1 MFDQFLIPFV
11 KSRAF
16 PYLWL
21 SQLISMLGGSV
32 TTVILP
38 MVVYSLTGSTTMM
51 GLVMTAYMLPYV
63 LMLPLSGWIVDRY
76 DRVKIMML
84 SDLVRFIVML
94 AIAAFIFSDTLSIH
108 MLFGLVG
115 IYGLMEG
122 LFHPAYSAVRATVF
136 TPDIRNAANALT
148 QMSNQGV
155 RIIGPVLGG
164 IIVSSVSASYGFSL
178 DALTYLISYLCLL
191 LLVKKSLY
199 ASSKAEPAK
208 ANGESRAA
216 VHADANHTNAKSTFS
231 WKREF
236 LEGIKILKGHPWLWI
251 TILAFCFINICY
263 NGIIVILVPWLF
275 KVHLGLDP
283 LMYGIGITCSGAG
296 AIAAA
301 IIFGSKTK
309 WHHRGIFAYGAVILS
324 GAALL
329 VMPFTTEP
337 IPLCL
342 LMAVE
347 GFGLMI
353 FGLIWETSLQEL
365 VPPEAFG
372 RVVSLDLLGSFAL
385 LPLSYFLVGWIAD
398 QIGGVITITI
408 FASIG
413 LAIVGSVL
421 CVPAIRRFQ

>member
-1 MFDQFLIPFV
+1 MHIDAPLKKKPRVLDSFLLPFIQ
-11 KSRAF
+11 SRSF

-76 DRVKIMML
+76 DRVRIMML
-84 SDLVRFIVML
+84 SDIVRFIVML
-94 AIAAFIFSDTLSIH
+94 AIAVLIFSDSLSIP
-108 MLFGLVG
+108 MLFGLVSL
-115 IYGLMEG
+115 YGLMEG

-148 QMSNQGV
+148 QVSNQGV
-155 RIIGPVLGG
+155 KIIGPVLGG
-164 IIVSSVSASYGFSL
+164 LIVSSMSASYGFGL

-191 LLVKKSLY
+191 VLVKKSLVSHQNKPE
-199 ASSKAEPAK
+199 SST
-208 ANGESRAA
+208 S
-216 VHADANHTNAKSTFS
+216 HHSFT

-236 LEGIKILKGHPWLWI
+236 LEGITILKGHPWLWI

-263 NGIIVILVPWLF
+263 TGIIVILIPWLF

-283 LMYGIGITCSGAG
+283 LAYGIGITCSGVG

-301 IIFGSKTK
+301 LLFGSKRQ
-309 WHHRGIFAYGAVILS
+309 WHHRGIIAYGAVILS

-329 VMPFTTEP
+329 TMTFTTSP
-337 IPLCL
+337 IALSL

-353 FGLIWETSLQEL
+353 FGLIWETSLQVL

-385 LPLSYFLVGWIAD
+385 LPLSYFFVGWIAD
-398 QIGGVITITI
+398 QIGGVITISI

-413 LAIVGSVL
+413 LAIVASVL

>member
-1 MFDQFLIPFV
+1 MQIDAPLKKKPRMFDQFLLPFIQ
-11 KSRAF
+11 SRSF

-51 GLVMTAYMLPYV
+51 GLVMTAYMLPYI

-76 DRVKIMML
+76 DRVRIMML
-84 SDLVRFIVML
+84 SDIVRFIVML
-94 AIAAFIFSDTLSIH
+94 AIAVLIFTDSLSVR
-108 MLFGLVG
+108 MLFGLVSL
-115 IYGLMEG
+115 YGLMEG

-148 QMSNQGV
+148 QVSNQGV
-155 RIIGPVLGG
+155 RIIGPILGG
-164 IIVSSVSASYGFSL
+164 LIISSMSASYGFGL

-191 LLVKKSLY
+191 VLVKKAFVSRQNKPET
-199 ASSKAEPAK
+199 STSKLSFA
-208 ANGESRAA
+208 
-216 VHADANHTNAKSTFS
+216 
-231 WKREF
+231 WKREL
-236 LEGIKILKGHPWLWI
+236 LEGITILKGHPWLWI

-263 NGIIVILVPWLF
+263 TGIIVILVPWLF

-283 LMYGIGITCSGAG
+283 LAYGVGITCSGAG
-296 AIAAA
+296 AITAALL
-301 IIFGSKTK
+301 FGSKRH
-309 WHHRGIFAYGAVILS
+309 WHHRGILAYGAVILS

-329 VMPFTTEP
+329 AMTFTTSP
-337 IPLCL
+337 VALSL
-342 LMAVE
+342 LMAVQ

-413 LAIVGSVL
+413 LAIVASVL

>member
-1 MFDQFLIPFV
+1 MHIEAPIRKKPRMLEQFLIPFA

-16 PYLWL
+16 PYIWL

-38 MVVYSLTGSTTMM
+38 MVVYSITGSTTMM

-76 DRVKIMML
+76 DRVRIMML
-84 SDLVRFIVML
+84 TDIVRFIVML
-94 AIAAFIFSDTLSIH
+94 AIAALIFTGALSITV
-108 MLFGLVG
+108 LFGLVAM
-115 IYGLMEG
+115 YGLMEG

-136 TPDIRNAANALT
+136 TADIRNAANALT
-148 QMSNQGV
+148 QMSHQGV

-164 IIVSSVSASYGFSL
+164 LIVSTVSASYGFGL

-199 ASSKAEPAK
+199 KLKSKHEAVQSNAS
-208 ANGESRAA
+208 
-216 VHADANHTNAKSTFS
+216 FS
-231 WKREF
+231 WKREL
-236 LEGIKILKGHPWLWI
+236 LEGVTILKGHPWLWI
-251 TILAFCFINICY
+251 TILAFCFVNICY

-283 LMYGIGITCSGAG
+283 LIYGIGITCSGAG
-296 AIAAA
+296 AITAAV
-301 IIFGSKTK
+301 IFGSRTQ
-309 WHHRGIFAYGAVILS
+309 WLHRGILAYGAVILS

-329 VMPFTTEP
+329 AMPFTASP
-337 IPLCL
+337 VLLSL
-342 LMAVE
+342 LMAIE

-385 LPLSYFLVGWIAD
+385 LPLSYALVGWIAD
-398 QIGGVITITI
+398 QIGGTITITL
-408 FASIG
+408 FALLG
-413 LAIVGSVL
+413 LVIVGGVL

>member
-1 MFDQFLIPFV
+1 MQIEAPITKKPRMLDTFLLPFIM
-11 KSRAF
+11 SRAF

-38 MVVYSLTGSTTMM
+38 MVVYSITGSTTMM

-76 DRVKIMML
+76 DRVRIMML
-84 SDLVRFIVML
+84 SDIVRFIVMMS
-94 AIAAFIFSDTLSIH
+94 IAGLIFTSTLS
-108 MLFGLVG
+108 MPLLFGLVAV
-115 IYGLMEG
+115 YGLMEG

-148 QMSNQGV
+148 QMSHQGV

-164 IIVSSVSASYGFSL
+164 LIVSSVSASYGFGL
-178 DALTYLISYLCLL
+178 DALTYLISYLCLMV
-191 LLVKKSLY
+191 LVKKSLY
-199 ASSKAEPAK
+199 IPKSRPEAGQPGSS
-208 ANGESRAA
+208 
-216 VHADANHTNAKSTFS
+216 FS
-231 WKREF
+231 WKREI
-236 LEGIKILKGHPWLWI
+236 LEGITILKGHPWLWI

-283 LMYGIGITCSGAG
+283 LMYGIGITCSGVG
-296 AIAAA
+296 AITAAV
-301 IIFGSKTK
+301 IFGSRTR
-309 WHHRGIFAYGAVILS
+309 WRHRGILAYGAVILS

-329 VMPFTTEP
+329 VMPFTASP
-337 IPLCL
+337 ILLSL

-365 VPPEAFG
+365 VPPDAFG

-385 LPLSYFLVGWIAD
+385 LPLSYALVGWLAD
-398 QIGGVITITI
+398 QIGGTLTIAI

-413 LAIVGSVL
+413 LVIVGSVL

>member
-1 MFDQFLIPFV
+1 MLDQFLLPFI
-11 KSRAF
+11 KSRSF

-21 SQLISMLGGSV
+21 SQLISMLGGSI

-76 DRVKIMML
+76 DRVRIMML
-84 SDLVRFIVML
+84 SDIVRFIVML
-94 AIAAFIFSDTLSIH
+94 AIAVLIFSDTLSVQ
-108 MLFGLVG
+108 MLFGLVA

-164 IIVSSVSASYGFSL
+164 LIVSSMSASYGFGL
-178 DALTYLISYLCLL
+178 DALTYLLSYLCLL

-199 ASSKAEPAK
+199 AKQNKPAPSQS
-208 ANGESRAA
+208 NPS
-216 VHADANHTNAKSTFS
+216 FS
-231 WKREF
+231 WRREF
-236 LEGIKILKGHPWLWI
+236 LEGITILKGHPWLWI
-251 TILAFCFINICY
+251 TILAFCFSNICFS
-263 NGIIVILVPWLF
+263 GIIVILVPWLF

-301 IIFGSKTK
+301 FIFGSRTQ
-309 WHHRGIFAYGAVILS
+309 WQHRGLFAYGAVILS

-329 VMPFTTEP
+329 AMPFTTEP
-337 IPLCL
+337 ILL
-342 LMAVE
+342 WALMAVE